1 MIPRL
6 LEYFGLKESPKEES
20 ALIDETKML
29 RAAMDRVGD
38 KLNDVA
44 ASIREANR
52 QIEESNIPMQDMM
65 RPTRRKHH
73 RELE

>member
-1 MIPRL
+1 MVRL
-6 LEYFGLKESPKEES
+6 LEYFGLKTEKSDDS
-20 ALIDETKML
+20 TLVDETRQL

-38 KLNDVA
+38 RLGDVA

-52 QIEESNIPMQDMM
+52 RMEESNIPMQDMM
-65 RPTRRKHH
+65 RPNRRKH

>member
-6 LEYFGLKESPKEES
+6 LEYFGLKEPSKPDPT
-20 ALIDETKML
+20 LVDETRML

-44 ASIREANR
+44 ASIREANK
-52 QIEESNIPMQDMM
+52 QMEESNIPMQDMM
-65 RPTRRKHH
+65 RPPRRKHY
-73 RELE
+73 RDLE

>member
-6 LEYFGLKESPKEES
+6 LEYFGLKEPSKQDPT
-20 ALIDETKML
+20 LVDETRML

-44 ASIREANR
+44 ASIREANK
-52 QIEESNIPMQDMM
+52 QMEESNIPMQDMM
-65 RPTRRKHH
+65 RPARRRH

>member
-1 MIPRL
+1 MVRL
-6 LEYFGLKESPKEES
+6 LEYFGLKTEKSDNS
-20 ALIDETKML
+20 TLVDETRQL

-38 KLNDVA
+38 RLGDVA

-52 QIEESNIPMQDMM
+52 RMEESNIPMQDMM
-65 RPTRRKHH
+65 RPNRRKH

>member
-1 MIPRL
+1 MVRL
-6 LEYFGLKESPKEES
+6 LEYFGLKTEKSDDS
-20 ALIDETKML
+20 TLVDETRQL

-38 KLNDVA
+38 RLGDVA

-52 QIEESNIPMQDMM
+52 RMEESNIPMQDMM
-65 RPTRRKHH
+65 RPNRRKR